1 MNKSLL
7 IKQNNELFSKIQVLK
22 SRNSALSSQVAKLNS
37 VVEDYLK
44 KIECLES
51 EISAL
56 KALKDTSAIE
66 QTSITSD
73 EITQVTTETNDLDIA
88 EPEEVELPDDFNYA
102 SDVIGN
108 IVIKAAGFINEL
120 TVSAK
125 ENKKELINLI
135 LGRTEIAKA
144 EILNAVSSDVGLS
157 AKQELID
164 TQYNEAFEYFKSI
177 MEQ

>member
-1 MNKSLL
+1 MNKNLL
-7 IKQNNELFSKIQVLK
+7 IKQNNELFSKIQILK
-22 SRNSALSSQVAKLNS
+22 SRNSALNAQVTRLNFEIEDYKAKIKNLENEISLLNS
-37 VVEDYLK
+37 VEHISADISTSEPVTEP
-44 KIECLES
+44 IS
-51 EISAL
+51 EI
-56 KALKDTSAIE
+56 DTDAPPI
-66 QTSITSD
+66 
-73 EITQVTTETNDLDIA
+73 
-88 EPEEVELPDDFNYA
+88 ELPDDFNYA

-125 ENKKELINLI
+125 DNKKELINLI

-164 TQYNEAFEYFKSI
+164 TQCKDAVEYFKSVI
-177 MEQ
+177 EQ